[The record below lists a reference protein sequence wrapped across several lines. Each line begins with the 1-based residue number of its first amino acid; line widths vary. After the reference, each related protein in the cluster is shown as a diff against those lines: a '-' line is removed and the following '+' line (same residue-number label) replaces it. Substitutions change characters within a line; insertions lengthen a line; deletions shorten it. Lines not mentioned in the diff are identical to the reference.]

1 MTPQRIAP
9 QALYQEVAE
18 RLRQRIFAHELPP
31 GQPIDELGLAA
42 EYGISRTPLREAL
55 KVLAAEGLVTL
66 IPRRGAFVSQISA
79 SELDAIFD
87 VLAVLEG
94 HAARRAAERLDEG
107 AAQRL
112 RRLHQR
118 LEETAHPGAIDEFF
132 EANQAF
138 HAEVL
143 RLANNPFLSSTIQ
156 DLRQKIRLSRH
167 HSLYDEGRLERSL
180 QEHRE
185 LLAALL
191 EGEAAAAERCMREH
205 LRSGREAIAHLRRDA
220 TPTLDTEES
229 S

>member
-31 GQPIDELGLAA
+31 GQPIDELRLAA

-66 IPRRGAFVSQISA
+66 VPRRGAFVSQISGE
-79 SELDAIFD
+79 ELDAIFD

-94 HAARRAAERLDEG
+94 HAARRAAERLDE
-107 AAQRL
+107 ASARQL
-112 RRLHQR
+112 RQLHEH
-118 LEETAHPGAIDEFF
+118 LEEAARAGAIDAFF

-143 RLANNPFLSSTIQ
+143 RLAANPFLSATIQ

-191 EGEAAAAERCMREH
+191 EGEAEAAERHMRAH
-205 LRSGREAIAHLRRDA
+205 LRSGREAIAHVQHDA
-220 TPTLDTEES
+220 VANPFS
-229 S
+229 